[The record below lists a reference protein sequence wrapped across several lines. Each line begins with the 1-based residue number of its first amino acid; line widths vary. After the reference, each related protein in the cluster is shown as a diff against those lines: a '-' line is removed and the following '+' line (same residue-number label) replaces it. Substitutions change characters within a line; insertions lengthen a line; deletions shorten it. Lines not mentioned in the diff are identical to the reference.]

1 MAWGDAHGL
10 AVRLQLRNKG
20 TGPEPFSP
28 ERLPLVICGP
38 ILRRVEPDAVTVWV
52 VLKNPGTV
60 TLRVYSRAPPPF
72 PTSLREELQGTRE
85 TVRLGARLHVV
96 AVTARPVE
104 AGRVLEPGT
113 IYFYNL
119 FFGPPGGAT
128 VPETGDDL
136 KKDDIVFIDDTVEL
150 DDPEPTGLSYSD
162 EHHLPSFSLPPADL
176 NKLRIVHGTCRK
188 PDGPGRDSLP
198 ALDKIISAAWP
209 VADERPHLLMLNGD
223 QIYADDVADTVLFLL
238 MDADKA
244 LLGWSEELPGVDQSD
259 DRLRPGKRKGI
270 VRGVAQLTTEDP
282 EGHVLRMGEYLAM
295 YLFSWSAALWPL
307 EFPEYDEVAP
317 EPLPVPQH
325 EGTEIFNNLKL
336 KKYQSALAELDDFRK
351 GLRQVR
357 RALANVP
364 VFMMFDDHDV
374 TDDWNML
381 RVWCERIYAN
391 RLARRIV
398 QNALLAYAVCQSW
411 GNTPERFEPGQ
422 TGAALLAAAA
432 TWSQAQGNNASA
444 EQEIARR
451 VGIPGTLS
459 AGGQLTDL
467 FTQAGDFF
475 ILSRAADALRW
486 DYVIRGPQHEIIVLD
501 SRTRREFPVADGS
514 AIPAHLGPAALLEQI
529 PPEEL
534 DPDKLSVVVATTN
547 VITVPVF
554 HGTEIF
560 GDKARFAWW
569 YYVSRIIQGLLS
581 LELLQRLLGFSL
593 FNPDLRDSWKPQTHP
608 FESLLSRLARRASVV
623 GNKRT
628 SRTLFLS
635 GDVHFSWAARMQYWA
650 DRPFEA
656 TATASEP
663 AEAIFAH
670 LTSSAFKKEDKE
682 LGLRFHKWGYIPMA
696 DTLPGEIRWFG
707 WRSLAELANLTDED
721 MAGIVDAEYYE
732 PWMSREPPMVAFTDA
747 AESQA
752 IPFVELPDWRYRIDF
767 VLGEKSGIDFTLGL
781 LEKPNPDA
789 HDHWLKVF
797 NAAHERYRNYAQKWG
812 DGIEIIGRNNI
823 AELRF
828 QWGGQTTLVSAMAAA
843 DTSFTVAE
851 PDALPA
857 PPVLVRVG
865 DEIVRVGAVHRGTG
879 VCSEVRRAQH
889 KTQAAA
895 HAAGASVVVFRTATQ
910 THWWRLTGDTQLVPL
925 TRYTISLDH
934 LDPVFPK
941 PMLRQEVQP

>member
-1 MAWGDAHGL
+1 MDWVDAHGL
-10 AVRLQLRNKG
+10 RPRLLLPNKG
-20 TGPEPFSP
+20 EAPEPLSP
-28 ERLPLVICGP
+28 ARLPLVICGP
-38 ILRRVEPDAVTVWV
+38 VLRRTEPDAVTVWV
-52 VLKNPGTV
+52 ALKKARTV
-60 TLRVYSRAPPPF
+60 TLRVYSVAPPPF

-85 TVRLGARLHVV
+85 TVRFGEHLHIV

-104 AGRVLEPGT
+104 AGRVLEPGSY
-113 IYFYNL
+113 YFYNL
-119 FFGPPGGAT
+119 FFGPAGGAT
-128 VPETGDDL
+128 VPESGDDL
-136 KKDDIVFIDDTVEL
+136 NKDDIVFIDDAVEFG
-150 DDPEPTGLSYSD
+150 DPNPTGLSYSD

-176 NKLRIVHGTCRK
+176 NKLRIIHGTCRK
-188 PDGPGRDSLP
+188 PDGPGRDALP
-198 ALDKIISAAWP
+198 ALDKIISDTWP
-209 VADERPHLLMLNGD
+209 TADERPHLLLLNGD
-223 QIYADDVADTVLFLL
+223 QIYADDVADPVLFLL
-238 MDADKA
+238 MNADFA
-244 LLGWSEELPGVDQSD
+244 LLRWVEPLPGVGLD
-259 DRLRPGKRKGI
+259 DERLWPGDRKEI
-270 VRGVAQLTTEDP
+270 VRGLAQLTTEDP
-282 EGHVLRMGEYLAM
+282 EGHVLRLGEYLAM
-295 YLFSWSAALWPL
+295 YLFSWSGALWPL
-307 EFPEYDEVAP
+307 EFPKYEEVCTK
-317 EPLPVPQH
+317 PLPTDETFH
-325 EGTEIFNNLKL
+325 NLTL
-336 KKYQSALAELDDFRK
+336 KKYQALIAELDEFRK
-351 GLRQVR
+351 RLRQVR

-422 TGAALLAAAA
+422 TGAALLASAAA
-432 TWSQAQGNNASA
+432 WAQAQGNDAAS

-459 AGGQLTDL
+459 ADDQLTGL
-467 FTQAGDFF
+467 FTQVGDFF

-486 DYVIRGPQHEIIVLD
+486 DYVIRGPQHEILMLD

-514 AIPAHLGPAALLEQI
+514 AIPSHLGPAALAEQL

-534 DPDKLSVVVATTN
+534 APDKLSIVVATTN

-560 GDKARFAWW
+560 GDRARNAWW
-569 YYVSRIIQGLLS
+569 YVVSRIIQGLLS

-608 FESLLSRLARRASVV
+608 FESLLSRLARRAAVV
-623 GNKRT
+623 GGKRA
-628 SRTLFLS
+628 SSTLFLS

-656 TATASEP
+656 PAAASEP
-663 AEAIFAH
+663 LEAIFAH

-707 WRSLAELANLTDED
+707 WRSLAELADLTDEE
-721 MAGIVDAEYYE
+721 MAGIVDAQYYE

-752 IPFVELPDWRYRIDF
+752 VPFVNLPDWRYRIDF
-767 VLGEKSGIDFTLGL
+767 VLGEKSGINFTLGL
-781 LEKPNPDA
+781 LEKPNPDD
-789 HDHWLKVF
+789 HDNWLKVF
-797 NAAHERYRNYAQKWG
+797 SAAHERYRNYAQKWG

-828 QWGGQTTLVSAMAAA
+828 QWGGQTTLVSAVAASDA
-843 DTSFTVAE
+843 SFTVAE

-857 PPVLVRVG
+857 PPVLVKLG
-865 DEIVRVGAVHRGTG
+865 DEVVRVGAIHRGTG
-879 VCSEVRRAQH
+879 VCSDVRRAQH

-895 HAAGASVVVFRTATQ
+895 HAAGAAVGVFRTATQ

-925 TRYTISLDH
+925 TRYTVSLDR
-934 LDPVFPK
+934 LDPVYPK